1 MIVDA
6 GSETRINVPTGAT
19 GFDEK
24 AERMW
29 LIAIGL
35 PMVIQLWVGMLSSS
49 LWLDETASWWITR
62 DGFVEATERALSWS
76 GVSPLYFWTV
86 WLSTRLF
93 GHGEVALR
101 LPSIIAMAAA
111 TYFLYRVA
119 ERIYDRATA
128 GIVALIFICIS
139 AFYAVDA
146 RPYALAMLG
155 LTAST
160 WALFRWLDSERMV
173 YIFVYSCM
181 AAMTVYAHCIMALG
195 LAPAA
200 LYAIA
205 VLVKSK
211 PKRLAWLG
219 ACLALIGVL
228 SLPLVQELRTFYSA
242 RSAHTFAGIP
252 PIGQIVEG
260 FFPGSLVGIV
270 IAGVWAFR
278 VFRGDG
284 LLKDRCSSA
293 SACFIWG
300 WAVWA
305 PGVML
310 LLLFL
315 SDLRLFVP
323 RYLSSSM
330 PAQALLLGGLVSSIR
345 SDGVRKFLLIALA
358 GTAIFTE
365 GKLAFV
371 SHGNENWP
379 VVMQTVRQEAG
390 EESPVLL
397 VGGFVESK
405 SFAVIHDPKLR
416 EVLFAPE
423 LEYGEPKRS
432 VHIPISMKREDMGEF
447 DRLAEKLRVEKK
459 FFVVTENFDR
469 SYEMWLLGKLGADW
483 RAEEVSGRFGG
494 VLVLR
499 FLRVDGTAEGGS

>member
-1 MIVDA
+1 MIVDTDR
-6 GSETRINVPTGAT
+6 EIRINIPAGA
-19 GFDEK
+19 GAFDES

-35 PMVIQLWVGMLSSS
+35 AVVIQLWVGMISSS
-49 LWLDETASWWITR
+49 LWLDETATWWITR
-62 DGFVEATERALSWS
+62 DGFADVAKRALSWS

-101 LPSIIAMAAA
+101 LPSVISMVMAI
-111 TYFLYRVA
+111 YFLYRIA
-119 ERIYDRATA
+119 ERIYDRASAGVTA
-128 GIVALIFICIS
+128 LVFLCIA

-146 RPYALAMLG
+146 RPYGLAMLG
-155 LTAST
+155 LTAAT
-160 WALFRWLDSERMV
+160 WALFRWLDSERMLYAV
-173 YIFVYSCM
+173 VYSCM
-181 AAMTVYAHCIMALG
+181 AVVTVYAHCIMALG

-200 LYAIA
+200 IYAIA
-205 VLVKSK
+205 MLAKSK

-219 ACLALIGVL
+219 ACLALIFVL

-242 RSAHTFAGIP
+242 RSAHTFADVP
-252 PIGQIVEG
+252 SIGQIVEG
-260 FFPGSLVGIV
+260 CFPGSLVGIV

-278 VFRGDG
+278 VFREDE
-284 LLKDRCSSA
+284 LVKDRCSSA
-293 SACFIWG
+293 FASFIWG

-305 PGVML
+305 PGVL
-310 LLLFL
+310 FLLLFFT
-315 SDLRLFVP
+315 DLRLFVP

-330 PAQALLLGGLVSSIR
+330 PAQALLLGRMVSSIR
-345 SDGVRKFLLIALA
+345 SDGARKFLLVALA
-358 GTAIFTE
+358 VIAIFTG

-371 SHGNENWP
+371 SHGSENWR

-405 SFAVIHDPKLR
+405 SFAVLQDPKLR

-423 LEYGEPKRS
+423 LKYGEPKRAI
-432 VHIPISMKREDMGEF
+432 HLPISMSREDMGEF
-447 DRLAEKLRVEKK
+447 DRIAEQLRGEKK
-459 FFVVTENFDR
+459 FFLVTENFDR
-469 SYEMWLLGKLGADW
+469 SYEMWLLGKLGVNW
-483 RAEEVSGRFGG
+483 RAEQVSGRFGR

-499 FLRVDGTAEGGS
+499 FVRADGTAESGS